1 MDDHVTEVTK
11 KVSKRLFFL
20 TQLKRA
26 GIPKSDLAL
35 IYESCVR
42 SVIDY
47 GAPVFLNGLP
57 PYLKNE
63 LARLEKRPLSI
74 ITSGKCKFALELR
87 VIPILEH
94 HYVLCSKLFDNIVS
108 DPNHKMKALLPQ
120 VYDNS
125 RHNLRRQ
132 RHFNMPKL

>member
-1 MDDHVTEVTK
+1 MDDHVTELTK

-20 TQLKRA
+20 TQLKKA

-57 PYLKNE
+57 
-63 LARLEKRPLSI
+63 R
-74 ITSGKCKFALELR
+74 T
-87 VIPILEH
+87 
-94 HYVLCSKLFDNIVS
+94 
-108 DPNHKMKALLPQ
+108 
-120 VYDNS
+120 
-125 RHNLRRQ
+125 
-132 RHFNMPKL
+132 